1 MKHLY
6 LLFTAL
12 FLISCND
19 AKLEKEILQLKKQNE
34 ILKKQTPDSL
44 SIYKSLKENKDQQF
58 AEKFVD
64 SLRSNNPKLFKKI
77 EREFN
82 HIMWGSDSNSDYS
95 E

>member
-1 MKHLY
+1 MKKIY
-6 LLFTAL
+6 LLFVAF
-12 FLISCND
+12 FLLLSCND
-19 AKLEKEILQLKKQNE
+19 AKLEKEIVHLKKQNE

-64 SLRSNNPKLFKKI
+64 SLRRNNPKLFKKV

-82 HIMWGSDSNSDYS
+82 HILWSADSDYI